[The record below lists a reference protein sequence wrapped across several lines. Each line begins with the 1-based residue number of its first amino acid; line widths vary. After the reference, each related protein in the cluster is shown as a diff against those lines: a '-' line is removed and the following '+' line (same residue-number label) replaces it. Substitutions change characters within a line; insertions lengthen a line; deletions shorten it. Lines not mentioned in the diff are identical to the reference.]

1 MGRFFEFVG
10 NHPWLVTALVMIV
23 VALLMNESRRHLLG
37 FKEVSPNE
45 AVRLMNHDE
54 AVVLDVREE
63 GEFKEGHIINARH
76 IPVGV
81 LESRCNELE
90 SQKEKPLIVYC
101 RTGQRAAKASAIL
114 QRQGFKS
121 VYKLNGGIMAWAGAN
136 MPVSKG

>member
-10 NHPWLVTALVMIV
+10 NHPWLVTALVMTV
-23 VALLMNESRRHLLG
+23 VALLINESRRHLLG

-45 AVRLMNHDE
+45 AVRLMNREE
-54 AVVLDVREE
+54 AVVLDVRED
-63 GEFKEGHIINARH
+63 GEYKEGHIINARH

-90 SQKEKPLIVYC
+90 SLKEKPLIVYC

-121 VYKLNGGIMAWAGAN
+121 VYKLNGGIMAWTGAN